1 MARLSDLE
9 DSQFRDGFVD
19 VAKQNDTKTYVD
31 AIVFFSQRLFPEVD
45 GEAIRF
51 NLLMARL
58 ARRLENDLE
67 GHGLRQYGFSTGS
80 FRLSF
85 LIFIAG
91 SIEGAQLVAIAEM
104 SRANASGIL
113 KTLQRKGFIHK
124 VSSPRDA
131 RTSLLT
137 LTELGEKRFMDAWR
151 TVNKRERAWADTLSR
166 DERETFIRLL
176 EKVVQADPGSPA

>member
-1 MARLSDLE
+1 MARLPDLE
-9 DSQFRDGFVD
+9 DSPFKDGFVD
-19 VAKQNDTKTYVD
+19 VARQNDTKTFVD
-31 AIVFFSQRLFPEVD
+31 AIVFFSQRRFPEID

-67 GHGLRQYGFSTGS
+67 GHGLRQFGFSTGS

-85 LIFIAG
+85 LIFLAG
-91 SIEGAQLVAIAEM
+91 SIEGAQLISIAEM

-113 KTLQRKGFIHK
+113 KTLKRRGFIHK
-124 VSSPRDA
+124 AASPRDA

-137 LTELGEKRFMDAWR
+137 LTELGRKHFLDAWR
-151 TVNKRERAWADTLSR
+151 TVNERERAWADTLSAQER
-166 DERETFIRLL
+166 DTLIRLL
-176 EKVVQADPGSPA
+176 EKIVQADPGRT